1 MGQHNSHIYNDTE
14 EDVVAI
20 LTDHDNRNSQVRLKS
35 KDVKCIPTVKGR
47 VTLSVFKEDVN
58 NKEGSCCY
66 TDDSDRSFIVRAD
79 KKKNLEILRA
89 KYGSVKD
96 VELQRRNVDEELR
109 RIRTRM
115 IRTLALLSEWTKRRF
130 RKNLEPNMAR

>member
-1 MGQHNSHIYNDTE
+1 MIRTVVLLLGWTKRRIWKYWLNMAPKKCCVLLEDAYNK
-14 EDVVAI
+14 V
-20 LTDHDNRNSQVRLKS
+20 S
-35 KDVKCIPTVKGR
+35 
-47 VTLSVFKEDVN
+47 
-58 NKEGSCCY
+58 SCCY

-96 VELQRRNVDEELR
+96 VELQRRNVEEELR